1 MNGYVLGLKQKNNR
15 CTEECIVKLH
25 HQIFAAIVLA
35 AIVGVILPEDSHIV
49 NLQLLALFD
58 GIGKIFLNALKML
71 VVPLIVTA
79 IMSSLNSVGKEDNLG
94 RTGWKIGLFY
104 VLSSAL
110 AVTIGLMITN
120 LIRPGIS
127 HGEPVR
133 EQLGLVADP
142 TVVLEK
148 VQDHAA
154 SDFAQIFFQFL
165 PPNLFEAAAQ
175 EQMLGLIMFSLLFGF
190 YMQKVGGDAGKYLRH
205 TIDGIYETM
214 VSITM
219 LVIRFTP
226 IGVFGLIASTVMRT
240 GFSALVPLL
249 WFFITV
255 LLALAVH
262 AFVALPLAIRL
273 VAKRSPWRL
282 LKAVTPA
289 LLTAFSTSSSSATL
303 PLTME
308 CTERGARV
316 PKKFT
321 SLMLPLGAT
330 VNMNGTA
337 LYECAAV
344 IFIAQAYGLDLSLGM
359 QITIVFTAMITSIG
373 VAGIPAASLVAI
385 TLILGIVG
393 LPAEA
398 IGLIL
403 VTDRIL
409 DMCRTSVN
417 IWGDV
422 VGTVLIARSEG
433 VEEILQPIEEH
444 KS

>member
-1 MNGYVLGLKQKNNR
+1 M
-15 CTEECIVKLH
+15 KLH
-25 HQIFAAIVLA
+25 HQIFIAILLA
-35 AIVGVILPEDSHIV
+35 ALTGVLLPNGASFLGVEVLS
-49 NLQLLALFD
+49 LLD
-58 GIGKIFLNALKML
+58 GVGKIFLNALKML
-71 VVPLIVTA
+71 VVPLIATA
-79 IMSSLNSVGKEDNLG
+79 IMSSLNSIGQEDSLG
-94 RTGWKIGLFY
+94 RVGWKIGIYY

-110 AVTIGLMITN
+110 AVCIGLVVTN
-120 LIRPGIS
+120 IIRPGIS
-127 HGEPVR
+127 QGEPVR

-142 TVVLEK
+142 TAVLDQ
-148 VQDHAA
+148 VQQHGV
-154 SDFAQIFFQFL
+154 SDFAHIFFQLL

-175 EQMLGLIMFSLLFGF
+175 EQMLGLIVFSLLFGW
-190 YMQKVGGDAGKYLRH
+190 YMQKVSGDAGIHLRH
-205 TIDGIYETM
+205 TVEGIYNTM
-214 VSITM
+214 VNITM
-219 LVIRFTP
+219 LIIRFTP
-226 IGVFGLIASTVMRT
+226 IGVFGLIASTVART

-255 LLALAVH
+255 LLALFIH
-262 AFVALPLAIRL
+262 AFIALPLAVKIFS
-273 VAKRSPWRL
+273 KRSPIRL
-282 LKAVTPA
+282 LQALTPA

-308 CTERGARV
+308 CTEKEAGV
-316 PKKFT
+316 PKKYT

-330 VNMNGTA
+330 INMNGTA

-359 QITIVFTAMITSIG
+359 QVTIVLTAMITSIG

-417 IWGDV
+417 VWGDV

-433 VEEILQPIEEH
+433 EEGVLMPPSD
-444 KS
+444 KANS

>member
-1 MNGYVLGLKQKNNR
+1 M
-15 CTEECIVKLH
+15 KLH
-25 HQIFAAIVLA
+25 HQIFAAILLA
-35 AIVGVILPEDSHIV
+35 ALTGALIVEDASFFDISI
-49 NLQLLALFD
+49 LALFD
-58 GIGKIFLNALKML
+58 GVGQIFLNALKML

-79 IMSSLNSVGKEDNLG
+79 IMSSLNSIGKEDNLG
-94 RTGWKIGLFY
+94 RTGWKIGAYYL
-104 VLSSAL
+104 LSSAL
-110 AVTIGLMITN
+110 AVSIGLLVTN

-127 HGEPVR
+127 KGAPVR

-142 TVVLEK
+142 TAVLDQ
-148 VQDHAA
+148 VQQHAA
-154 SDFAQIFFQFL
+154 SDFADIFFQFL

-175 EQMLGLIMFSLLFGF
+175 EQMLGLIVFSLLFGW
-190 YMQKVGGDAGKYLRH
+190 YMQKVQGAAGEYLRH

-240 GFSALVPLL
+240 GFSALAPLL

-255 LLALAVH
+255 LLALAIH
-262 AFVALPLAIRL
+262 AFIALPLAIKFI
-273 VAKRSPWRL
+273 AKRSPARL
-282 LKAVTPA
+282 LKALTPA

-308 CTERGARV
+308 CTERGAQV

-359 QITIVFTAMITSIG
+359 QATIVFTAMITSIG

-417 IWGDV
+417 VWGDV
-422 VGTVLIARSEG
+422 VGTVLVARSEG
-433 VEEILQPIEEH
+433 ADGVLLPPAQPNA
-444 KS
+444 

>member
-1 MNGYVLGLKQKNNR
+1 M
-15 CTEECIVKLH
+15 KLH
-25 HQIFAAIVLA
+25 HQIFAAIFFA
-35 AIVGVILPEDSHIV
+35 AITGILLPESSHLGGIT
-49 NLQLLALFD
+49 LLSLFD

-79 IMSSLNSVGKEDNLG
+79 IMSSLNSIGQEDNLG
-94 RTGWKIGLFY
+94 RTGWKIGAY
-104 VLSSAL
+104 YALSSAL
-110 AVTIGLMITN
+110 AVCIGLVVTN
-120 LIRPGIS
+120 IIRPGIS

-142 TVVLEK
+142 TAVLS
-148 VQDHAA
+148 QIQQHGA
-154 SDFAQIFFQFL
+154 SDFAHIFFQFL
-165 PPNLFEAAAQ
+165 PPNLFAAAAQ
-175 EQMLGLIMFSLLFGF
+175 EQMLGLIVFSLLFGW
-190 YMQKVGGDAGKYLRH
+190 YMQKVQGAAGEYLRH

-240 GFSALVPLL
+240 GFSALAPLL
-249 WFFITV
+249 WFFCTV
-255 LLALAVH
+255 LLALFIH
-262 AFVALPLAIRL
+262 AFIALPLAVKLI
-273 VAKRSPWRL
+273 AKRSPLRL
-282 LKAVTPA
+282 LKALTPA

-308 CTERGARV
+308 CTEKGANV
-316 PKKFT
+316 PKKFS

-344 IFIAQAYGLDLSLGM
+344 IFIAQAYGLDLSLSM
-359 QITIVFTAMITSIG
+359 QATIVFTAMITSIG

-422 VGTVLIARSEG
+422 VGTVIIARSEG
-433 VEEILQPIEEH
+433 AEGVLMPSPQQYT
-444 KS
+444 

>member
-1 MNGYVLGLKQKNNR
+1 M
-15 CTEECIVKLH
+15 KLH

-154 SDFAQIFFQFL
+154 SDFAQIVFQFL

>member
-1 MNGYVLGLKQKNNR
+1 M
-15 CTEECIVKLH
+15 KLH

>member
-1 MNGYVLGLKQKNNR
+1 M
-15 CTEECIVKLH
+15 KLH
-25 HQIFAAIVLA
+25 HQIFIAI
-35 AIVGVILPEDSHIV
+35 
-49 NLQLLALFD
+49 LLATFTGVLLPNGASFLGVEVLSLLD

-71 VVPLIVTA
+71 VVPLIATA
-79 IMSSLNSVGKEDNLG
+79 IMSSLNSIGQEDNLG
-94 RTGWKIGLFY
+94 RIGWKIGAYY

-110 AVTIGLMITN
+110 AVCIGLIVTN
-120 LIRPGIS
+120 IIRPGIS
-127 HGEPVR
+127 KGEPVR
-133 EQLGLVADP
+133 EQLGLMADP
-142 TVVLEK
+142 TAVLDQ
-148 VQDHAA
+148 VQQHGA
-154 SDFAQIFFQFL
+154 SDFAHIFFQFL

-175 EQMLGLIMFSLLFGF
+175 EQMLGLIVFSLLFGW
-190 YMQKVGGDAGKYLRH
+190 YMQKVSGAAGIHLRH
-205 TIDGIYETM
+205 TVEGIYETM

-219 LVIRFTP
+219 LIIRFTP
-226 IGVFGLIASTVMRT
+226 IGVFGLIASTVART

-249 WFFITV
+249 WFFVTV
-255 LLALAVH
+255 LLALFIH
-262 AFVALPLAIRL
+262 AFIALPLAIKVL
-273 VAKRSPWRL
+273 AKRSPVRL
-282 LKAVTPA
+282 LQALTPA

-308 CTERGARV
+308 CTEKEAGV
-316 PKKFT
+316 PKKYT

-330 VNMNGTA
+330 MNMNGTA

-359 QITIVFTAMITSIG
+359 QVTIVLTAMITSIG

-403 VTDRIL
+403 VTDRVL

-433 VEEILQPIEEH
+433 EEGVLMLSS
-444 KS
+444 K